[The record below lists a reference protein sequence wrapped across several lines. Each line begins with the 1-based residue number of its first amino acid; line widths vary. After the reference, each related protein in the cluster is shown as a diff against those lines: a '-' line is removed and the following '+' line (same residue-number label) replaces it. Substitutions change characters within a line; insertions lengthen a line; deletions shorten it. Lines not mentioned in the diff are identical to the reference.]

1 MKLLFQAGTI
11 VDPSQG
17 WNKKGDL
24 LIEDGKVARFGKLK
38 RQKSWEIID
47 AKGLVIAPGFIDM
60 HVHLREPG
68 REDKETILTGCQAAA
83 AGGFTGIA
91 CMPNTNPVNDSEAL
105 TLFIL
110 QRAKQ
115 ADLVNVFPVGAVTK
129 GSAGEE
135 LAEIGQMHRAGIVA
149 VSDDGHPIQNHQLMR
164 RALEYTKLF
173 DIPVI
178 DHCEDKILAAGGCMN
193 ESAVSTRMGVRGITP
208 AAEEL
213 HVARDV
219 MLSRSTGGRVHIA
232 HVSLKE
238 SLDWIRIGKRQ
249 GAQVTCEVTPHHFT
263 LTDRD
268 IKDYDTNLKMSPPL
282 REPEDVEAMLGGL
295 SDGTIDCIASDH
307 APHTSLEKD
316 TTFEEAANGI
326 IGLETSIQLA
336 WDRLVRKDVI
346 SIPRLVELCSV
357 NPSRILRLDRGTLRE
372 GAIADITVI
381 DPNREVTVDAG
392 SFKSKSRNC
401 PFNGWRLV
409 GSPVMTVV
417 AGRIVYTIS
426 HGLKVE

>member
-17 WNKKGDL
+17 WNKKGDIL
-24 LIEDGKVARFGKLK
+24 VEDGKVTRFGKI
-38 RQKSWEIID
+38 QAHKSWETVD
-47 AKGLVIAPGFIDM
+47 VRGLVVAPGFIDM

-105 TLFIL
+105 TRFIL
-110 QRAKQ
+110 ERARQ
-115 ADLVNVFPVGAVTK
+115 GGLVNVFPVGAVTK
-129 GSAGEE
+129 GQLGEE

-193 ESAVSTRMGVRGITP
+193 ESAMSTRMGVRGITP

-268 IKDYDTNLKMSPPL
+268 IKDYDTNFKMSPPL
-282 REPEDVEAMLGGL
+282 REPEDVEAMLEGL

-316 TTFEEAANGI
+316 STFEEAANGI
-326 IGLETSIQLA
+326 IGMETSIPLA
-336 WDRLVRKDVI
+336 WDRLVRKNVI
-346 SIPRLVELCSV
+346 SISRLVELCSV
-357 NPSRILRLDRGTLRE
+357 NPSRILHLERGTLKE
-372 GAIADITVI
+372 GAIADLTVL
-381 DPNREVTVDAG
+381 DPNRETTVDVR

-409 GSPVMTVV
+409 GAPVMTVV
-417 AGRIVYTIS
+417 AGRIIYNVS
-426 HGLKVE
+426 HGLKAD

>member
-193 ESAVSTRMGVRGITP
+193 ESAMSTRMGVRGITP

-307 APHTSLEKD
+307 APHTS
-316 TTFEEAANGI
+316 
-326 IGLETSIQLA
+326 
-336 WDRLVRKDVI
+336 
-346 SIPRLVELCSV
+346 
-357 NPSRILRLDRGTLRE
+357 
-372 GAIADITVI
+372 
-381 DPNREVTVDAG
+381 
-392 SFKSKSRNC
+392 
-401 PFNGWRLV
+401 
-409 GSPVMTVV
+409 
-417 AGRIVYTIS
+417 
-426 HGLKVE
+426 